1 MRETRRRFAAKEMN
15 FLLIAA
21 EREFTK
27 STSVL
32 DYLVLKTAFTPE
44 WEVAVT
50 TRQTTNSHIKMSQTF
65 SRAALMRALGWMAF
79 LAAYGVVAVLVLMPG
94 AFF

>member
-1 MRETRRRFAAKEMN
+1 MRPAGRLFGRKEMS

-27 STSVL
+27 STIVL
-32 DYLVLKTAFTPE
+32 DYLVFKTAFNPE
-44 WEVAVT
+44 GEVAVT

-65 SRAALMRALGWMAF
+65 NRAALARALGWMAF
-79 LAAYGVVAVLVLMPG
+79 LAAYGVVAVLVLKPG

>member
-1 MRETRRRFAAKEMN
+1 MN

-27 STSVL
+27 SITVL
-32 DYLVLKTAFTPE
+32 DYLMFKTAFSPE
-44 WEVAVT
+44 REVAVM

-65 SRAALMRALGWMAF
+65 SGPAFGRALGWIAF
-79 LAAYGVVAVLVLMPG
+79 LAAYGVVAVLVLKPG

>member
-1 MRETRRRFAAKEMN
+1 MN

-27 STSVL
+27 SINGL
-32 DYLVLKTAFTPE
+32 DYIKFKTAFSPE
-44 WEVAVT
+44 REVAVM
-50 TRQTTNSHIKMSQTF
+50 TRQTTNSHIKMSQTYSVPAF
-65 SRAALMRALGWMAF
+65 GRALGWIAF
-79 LAAYGVVAVLVLMPG
+79 LAAYGVVAVLVLKPG

>member
-1 MRETRRRFAAKEMN
+1 MN

-27 STSVL
+27 SISGL
-32 DYLVLKTAFTPE
+32 DYLVLKTAFSPE
-44 WEVAVT
+44 REVAVT

-65 SRAALMRALGWMAF
+65 SGAALTRALGWIAF
-79 LAAYGVVAVLVLMPG
+79 LAAYGVVAVLVLKPG

>member
-1 MRETRRRFAAKEMN
+1 MN
-15 FLLIAA
+15 FLSIVE

-32 DYLVLKTAFTPE
+32 DYLKFKTAFSPDR
-44 WEVAVT
+44 EVAVT

-65 SRAALMRALGWMAF
+65 SGPAFVRALGWIAF
-79 LAAYGVVAVLVLMPG
+79 LAAYGVVAVLVLKPG